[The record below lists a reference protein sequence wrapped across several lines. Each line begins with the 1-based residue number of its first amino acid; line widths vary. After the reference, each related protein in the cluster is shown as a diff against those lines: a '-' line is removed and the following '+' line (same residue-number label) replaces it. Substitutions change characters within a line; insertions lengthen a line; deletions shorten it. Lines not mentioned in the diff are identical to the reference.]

1 MNDVLVPSD
10 YDGDGSADI
19 AVWRP
24 GSAATFWILQSS
36 TGSPLAVQWG
46 VTGDLPV
53 AGDYDGDG
61 KSDCAVFRP
70 STGVWWI
77 FQSSTATPLGVQ
89 WGATGDVPIPS
100 AYNRY

>member
-1 MNDVLVPSD
+1 
-10 YDGDGSADI
+10 
-19 AVWRP
+19 
-24 GSAATFWILQSS
+24 
-36 TGSPLAVQWG
+36 VQWG

-61 KSDCAVFRP
+61 KSDSAVFRP

-89 WGATGDVPIPS
+89 WGASGDVPIPS
-100 AYNRY
+100 AYIATKN

>member
-1 MNDVLVPSD
+1 VLVPSD

-36 TGSPLAVQWG
+36 TGSVFAVQWG

-53 AGDYDGDG
+53 VGDYDGDG

-89 WGATGDVPIPS
+89 WGVSGDVPIPS